1 MAMGLLGLGSAPA
14 HAAIDPENVKSSI
27 PACSS
32 QDTLKKIIA
41 CEQGFKANRTSSAK
55 VDTACSQFKDD
66 STLLGICK
74 TGFNAN
80 KRTSTD
86 NTAKSLQEQACV
98 GKPASDQ
105 STCQAAVLAGLKSSQ
120 SESEACK
127 DIKSFY
133 SQDYKEDVCKTNYAL
148 GKSVNTAGGKK
159 AEPTAESAAKAEDG
173 AKETGEDNCTLQGGA
188 LAWIMCPAIRLMNGT
203 VNMIMTSIV
212 QPLLEVTPLRHYNGD
227 GSVNGIWALW
237 SVLRDL
243 ANVGFVLIFLVIVF
257 ANTLSIN
264 LNAYAVK
271 KMLPR
276 LVAAAILVQF
286 SFLLC
291 SVMVDIGNVLGG
303 GIAQLTQQVDDLTE
317 STLVDADGNRVDPG
331 PEATPAG
338 YMVTGL
344 VVIIGGLIAFSV
356 VGVPGV
362 LLFIFA
368 ALIGAMAVGVTLVVR
383 QLIIS
388 CLVVMSP
395 LALALWVLPGTEGI
409 FKKWQQNF
417 VKLILMYPIVIL
429 IFSVARVLGQVTSQS
444 AALNEGA
451 TIMHGTFT
459 AVGALAGTPA
469 LAATAGEVASAK
481 LQSFIAA
488 LFPLIAF
495 FMIPATFKMA
505 GGVLGAAGNFINKG
519 GSKVGGGLRN
529 SQMAKDAKQNRKERE
544 LMRMNEATTTF
555 GKLRGKAGS
564 GNLMSRGTVAA
575 RRNAIAYNK
584 LREDRTKDTLAR
596 LDTLGIS
603 DKNDLKNLALGNTA
617 GRQLASK
624 HKLEMNDSTRMA
636 AIRQL
641 AQQKDFA
648 TLSDIRTNASAPGT
662 SASSLAD
669 QSRVWR
675 AATSP
680 IMGDIAKAAPHIANQ
695 MTDASSGAY
704 VPPKMDALVSGMT
717 ADKFANLDHSTV
729 TTALQHIQTAGNS
742 AQKQAMLQS
751 LQGVINSGGLRNKV
765 NNKTVDAV
773 MAAVNSGAFN
783 GTQLTMKDGTTASG
797 GAYLRGQVVT
807 QNGHSSFQGE

>member
-105 STCQAAVLAGLKSSQ
+105 STCQAAVLAGLKGSQ

-159 AEPTAESAAKAEDG
+159 AEPTAEAAAKAEDG

-505 GGVLGAAGNFINKG
+505 GGVLGAAGTFVNRMG
-519 GSKVGGGLRN
+519 GKARGGVGGIKNGDAYKSYEERRKQRKADGATSMANSQNRAVRALGGFRQRGAVLPGNRTLRN
-529 SQMAKDAKQNRKERE
+529 GGRVDPYMVAQRAVKERAALNDNYKNYE
-544 LMRMNEATTTF
+544 NLDSGTLQQLAKSNNRIQAVAAMAALNDRHQFTAEHKASLGKMGFDESQLGRMNEF
-555 GKLRGKAGS
+555 IGSKNKDLRKA
-564 GNLMSRGTVAA
+564 NPIL
-575 RRNAIAYNK
+575 
-584 LREDRTKDTLAR
+584 
-596 LDTLGIS
+596 
-603 DKNDLKNLALGNTA
+603 
-617 GRQLASK
+617 
-624 HKLEMNDSTRMA
+624 
-636 AIRQL
+636 
-641 AQQKDFA
+641 
-648 TLSDIRTNASAPGT
+648 ASAPITAMNAAGGADLNIRNADGT
-662 SASSLAD
+662 TNKSHESTINTIRNMSAESVTKLDAKGIEALANTHYKD
-669 QSRVWR
+669 EFGRTQ
-675 AATSP
+675 
-680 IMGDIAKAAPHIANQ
+680 N
-695 MTDASSGAY
+695 
-704 VPPKMDALVSGMT
+704 
-717 ADKFANLDHSTV
+717 
-729 TTALQHIQTAGNS
+729 ALQAIRDKRLASGKTMAEHIKDS
-742 AQKQAMLQS
+742 P
-751 LQGVINSGGLRNKV
+751 GLRNKMNDDV
-765 NNKTVDAV
+765 ARRL
-773 MAAVNSGAFN
+773 GI
-783 GTQLTMKDGTTASG
+783 
-797 GAYLRGQVVT
+797 
-807 QNGHSSFQGE
+807 